1 MTVSLEKPD
10 GAGNELLPVLS
21 LTVVFD
27 RSAGTAGGGVGG
39 SDVDVAVVVV
49 GCAASGGASAEEL
62 AVDASE
68 ASAPATDATMLAMVE
83 EA

>member
-1 MTVSLEKPD
+1 MTLSLEKPD

-21 LTVVFD
+21 LTVVLD
-27 RSAGTAGGGVGG
+27 RSARTADGCVGS
-39 SDVDVAVVVV
+39 SDVDVAVVV
-49 GCAASGGASAEEL
+49 AASGGASAEEL

-68 ASAPATDATMLAMVE
+68 ANASDTDATMLAMVE

>member
-1 MTVSLEKPD
+1 MTVLLEKPD
-10 GAGNELLPVLS
+10 GAGNKLLPALS

-39 SDVDVAVVVV
+39 SDVDVAVVSIE
-49 GCAASGGASAEEL
+49 CAASGGASAEEL
-62 AVDASE
+62 AVEVSE
-68 ASAPATDATMLAMVE
+68 ASAPATDETILDMVE

>member
-1 MTVSLEKPD
+1 MTGPLGKPE
-10 GAGNELLPVLS
+10 GTGSKLLPVLS

-27 RSAGTAGGGVGG
+27 KSAGTANGCVGG
-39 SDVDVAVVVV
+39 SGVDVAVVV
-49 GCAASGGASAEEL
+49 AASGGASAEEL

-68 ASAPATDATMLAMVE
+68 ASAPVTDATMLAMVE